1 MALNKNK
8 FELMTHKL
16 TTDNS
21 NLKLLKNLPFLNE
34 FTSYSISNQ
43 INLTP
48 STSVKDLGIHI
59 DTKLSWDH
67 HIVELTR
74 QSRQICGWI
83 LSVFYSREKCLMLT
97 LFKSLVRSKM
107 EYCCEIFDPYLIKN
121 INSLEQIQ
129 RSFTNRIQN
138 MKHLNYWERL
148 ANLNIFSLQRRRE
161 KIIII
166 HFWKILNNFYPNS
179 MDITFKEQQ
188 RTKSIKAILKPLPK
202 LKGRAQY
209 LNKAFQ

>member
-1 MALNKNK
+1 MTSTCGDFCGDTKVVSKVSTITNTNNLQLDLNRIITWSANNNMALNKNK

-21 NLKLLKNLPFLNE
+21 NLKLLKNLPFFNE

-129 RSFTNRIQN
+129 RSFTN
-138 MKHLNYWERL
+138 
-148 ANLNIFSLQRRRE
+148 
-161 KIIII
+161 
-166 HFWKILNNFYPNS
+166 
-179 MDITFKEQQ
+179 
-188 RTKSIKAILKPLPK
+188 
-202 LKGRAQY
+202 
-209 LNKAFQ
+209 